1 MLRRAAAARMFR
13 TKKDVDKHVQDI
25 NSKIKSSSERNMKGY
40 SIAKLYFAVE
50 DFENARRYL
59 GSYLLEKDTSAV
71 AHKLNGQILEKLKQP
86 AQALESYKR
95 AHELEASMDL
105 VVRICTLMAALPLE
119 PGRAKYWVEVGE
131 RAAPHHEAV
140 YRLRQALL
148 TASEGEA
155 SPALEAA
162 LLQEVAAR
170 PGELQ
175 LHLRLVSLYQRT
187 GRAAQGFQHCA
198 ELEQR
203 RPWPGSR
210 DWAACLVEICE
221 NYKIQF
227 PSKCDCKFYTL
238 YLSSLARL
246 VELQARQGATASL
259 LADLLHRLDQN
270 LEQFGGVEPAPPRPL
285 LSHFRSQLYLGCA
298 VLLTKRALKDPS
310 SWREGARLAGLLYLA
325 AWAGDV
331 APECAAQGAVRRVVA
346 AHLVTQLAA
355 GETDWVE
362 RVSGLSNAG
371 ERVHKAVFVTRDQRD
386 KMASSCLASQTSLCP
401 APSIP
406 SLAEIARHCPAFV
419 TEYRTDLGAALNIK
433 AFFSLNLRTSL
444 TWLFPTFLLRF

>member
-1 MLRRAAAARMFR
+1 
-13 TKKDVDKHVQDI
+13 
-25 NSKIKSSSERNMKGY
+25 
-40 SIAKLYFAVE
+40 
-50 DFENARRYL
+50 
-59 GSYLLEKDTSAV
+59 
-71 AHKLNGQILEKLKQP
+71 
-86 AQALESYKR
+86 
-95 AHELEASMDL
+95 MDL

-140 YRLRQALL
+140 YRLREALL

-203 RPWPGSR
+203 RPWPDSR

-227 PSKCDCKFYTL
+227 PTKCDTKFYTL

-246 VELQARQGATASL
+246 VELQARQGAAASL
-259 LADLLHRLDQN
+259 LADLLHRLDQA

-285 LSHFRSQLYLGCA
+285 ISHFRAQLYLGCA

-355 GETDWVE
+355 GEPDWVE
-362 RVSGLSNAG
+362 RVAGLSNAG

-386 KMASSCLASQTSLCP
+386 KMASSCLAAQTSLCP

-406 SLAEIARHCPAFV
+406 SLAEITRHCPAFV
-419 TEYRTDLGAALNIK
+419 TEYRTDLGMLVWLLGRHYRQGKVLDIAFPLPGAGQAAPREKVSGLDLAAFLYGLAYCLGWEAEQEPRTGPPLPPWLSPILTSTTQESWWDVAIK
-433 AFFSLNLRTSL
+433 ALDGALQPVERRTLQHGVDALR
-444 TWLFPTFLLRF
+444 